1 MVDQHHEAP
10 GPDVAESPLSI
21 SRFFHVLRDYLP
33 VIFLSIAAVMV
44 AYVLLA
50 LLSYLLTPSQRI
62 TTQRFRLDFVG
73 AASGRYP
80 NGQKFAPSEVING
93 PILLRVYEAND
104 LRRFV
109 TLEDFSRSIFVLEAN
124 SSYESLA
131 SEYQARLADPKLTPV
146 DRERIQREFELKR
159 ESLTKNEYSLNFAQ
173 TRTSADIPDRLIRKS
188 LADILTQWANFAANE
203 QHVLAYRVTVL
214 SPSLLEPGALE
225 LNDPIIAVQVLRSK
239 LSRVQENIDE
249 IRQLPA
255 AELAR
260 TQKDRQTLSDIA
272 VRLDEMVRYR
282 LEPLVPLIRSSGL
295 VADPAGTIRFVE
307 AQLAHDERRL
317 RMARQ
322 RAETIRQSL
331 AVYTEPR
338 AGGVTPDGAT
348 DATPNTEGDAQQPR
362 SAAGAQPVMQ
372 LSSSFM
378 DRVLELA
385 AGSAD
390 MEYRQRLVNSYQNA
404 SLGIIPAE
412 EAVAY
417 NQHLLEQL
425 RGAPTSTVRID
436 AATARAQLDSARAEA
451 RDLVVKVNEI
461 YRDVSRNLNPSTQLY
476 AMSGP
481 TTARVERAVSLSRI
495 ALWGIV
501 VFLLALPA
509 IILGC
514 LVHARVRQ
522 EEALETQVAATH
534 QHPAR
539 IETAV

>member
-10 GPDVAESPLSI
+10 GSDVAESPLSI

-33 VIFLSIAAVMV
+33 VILLSISAVMV

-50 LLSYLLTPSQRI
+50 VLAYLLGPSQRI

-80 NGQKFAPSEVING
+80 NGQKFAPTEIING
-93 PILLRVYEAND
+93 PILLKVYEAND

-124 SSYESLA
+124 SSYEALA
-131 SEYQARLADPKLTPV
+131 SEYQARLADPKLSPV

-159 ESLTKNEYSLNFAQ
+159 ESLTKNEYSINFSQ
-173 TRTSADIPDRLIRKS
+173 TSTSADIPDRLIRKA
-188 LADILTQWANFAANE
+188 LNDILVQWANFAANE

-214 SPSLLEPGALE
+214 SPTLLEPGALE
-225 LNDPIIAVQVLRSK
+225 LSDPIIAVQVLRSK
-239 LSRVQENIDE
+239 ISRVQANIDE

-255 AELAR
+255 ADLAR
-260 TQKDRQTLSDIA
+260 TTKDRQTLSDIA

-295 VADPAGTIRFVE
+295 IADPAGTIRFVE
-307 AQLAHDERRL
+307 AQLAHDERQL

-322 RAETIRQSL
+322 RAETIRQAL
-331 AVYTEPR
+331 AVYSEPR
-338 AGGVTPDGAT
+338 AGTVAAEGGTESVTPT
-348 DATPNTEGDAQQPR
+348 DTAGQSR
-362 SAAGAQPVMQ
+362 SAIGTQPVMQ

-385 AGSAD
+385 AGAVD
-390 MEYRQRLVNSYQNA
+390 MDYRQRLVNSYRDA
-404 SLGIIPAE
+404 SMNVIPAE

-417 NQHLLEQL
+417 NQHLLDQL
-425 RGAPTSTVRID
+425 RGAPVTTARID
-436 AATARAQLDSARAEA
+436 AVTARAQLESARAEA

-461 YRDVSRNLNPSTQLY
+461 YREVSRNLNPSTQLY
-476 AMSGP
+476 ALSGP
-481 TTARVERAVSLSRI
+481 TTARLDRAVRLSRI

-509 IILGC
+509 IILAC
-514 LVHARVRQ
+514 LLHSRVRQ
-522 EEALETQVAATH
+522 EDAMEAESAAAH
-534 QHPAR
+534 QHAAQ